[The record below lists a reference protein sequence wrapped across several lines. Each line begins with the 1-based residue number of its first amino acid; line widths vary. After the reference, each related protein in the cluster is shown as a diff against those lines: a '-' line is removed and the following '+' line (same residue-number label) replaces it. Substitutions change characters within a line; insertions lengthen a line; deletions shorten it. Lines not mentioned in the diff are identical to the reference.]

1 VYIDENSPSGVFT
14 KFFGM
19 ILIEYPDLND
29 LPQNSGWSHKFFGH
43 DNEYK
48 ARGWFKIPQSVGL
61 LSDTNQDNPN
71 GIYPPEYIT
80 ANNNAWRREYQ
91 EFSGGSIYSVA
102 QFYPTKWGASGAGGQ
117 NFENS
122 FTNSSGVGYNYAE
135 IAGAWFKTAG
145 LDWVVQSEQ
154 TDNQNYLVQPYSGS
168 STTPTYYKYN
178 FSPNVVNFNSS
189 LPAYSA
195 DTFFGG
201 QWLNFCLMFPQYG
214 WSYGNHLNYAD
225 VYHNDF
231 EGGSPNFVT
240 DNQQKIF
247 AGLVNTKF
255 LLKGDAFQ
263 TAFINL
269 PKLELSKLLQVDLK
283 GINVTRWNG
292 GSEKDVNGYKNQFD
306 IQLTPN
312 YYKYAKVKERSSYF
326 SSNTDGR
333 TYNAF
338 GWDEWDRSPNAY
350 TYPYNTYISSTDN
363 RSAYL
368 FKGMYGND
376 CIKMLSDFGVI

>member
-1 VYIDENSPSGVFT
+1 MLRTY
-14 KFFGM
+14 
-19 ILIEYPDLND
+19 
-29 LPQNSGWSHKFFGH
+29 
-43 DNEYK
+43 
-48 ARGWFKIPQSVGL
+48 
-61 LSDTNQDNPN
+61 
-71 GIYPPEYIT
+71 
-80 ANNNAWRREYQ
+80 
-91 EFSGGSIYSVA
+91 
-102 QFYPTKWGASGAGGQ
+102 GASM
-117 NFENS
+117 
-122 FTNSSGVGYNYAE
+122 V
-135 IAGAWFKTAG
+135 I
-145 LDWVVQSEQ
+145 Q
-154 TDNQNYLVQPYSGS
+154 TIFLPTSGS
-168 STTPTYYKYN
+168 N
-178 FSPNVVNFNSS
+178 GA
-189 LPAYSA
+189 L
-195 DTFFGG
+195 
-201 QWLNFCLMFPQYG
+201 
-214 WSYGNHLNYAD
+214 GNHLNYAD

-283 GINVTRWNG
+283 GINVTRWNN
-292 GSEKDVNGYKNQFD
+292 GSESIHNNG

-312 YYKYAKVKERSSYF
+312 YYMYAKVKERSSYF

-350 TYPYNTYISSTDN
+350 TYNTYISNTDN

-368 FKGMYGND
+368 FKGIYGND